1 MKISFP
7 FRIFLFL
14 FLLIAQLAI
23 AQDIKKPNP
32 FQSEIDAF
40 AKSDKVKMPDAGR
53 IVFAG
58 SSSFRLWQD
67 VNDYFPGKN
76 ILNRGFGGSTL
87 LDLIQYSKETI
98 IQYKP
103 KQIFIYCGENDIADS
118 DTVQPKHVLDRFKT
132 LYKIIRTQ
140 LPANTP
146 IVYLSLKP
154 SIARWSM
161 HERMD
166 DANTLIK
173 NFISTQR
180 NIQFLDVYHSMLGDD
195 GTPLKNIYIADNLHM
210 NANGY
215 KIWQKLIAPLL
226 LSSEKPV
233 VNTNAGKVAGFKEG
247 NINVFKGIPFAAPPV
262 GNLRWKA
269 PQKVQPWTGIKD
281 CVQFGASPV
290 QAEPIPFMCWSEEFL
305 IPKKPIDE
313 DCLYLNVWAKSSQVK
328 KPVLIYIYGGG
339 FMSGGAGC
347 AIYDGKE
354 MAEKDVVFVSI
365 NYRVGVFGFLSHP
378 ELTKESTYGA
388 SGNYALL
395 DMIAALKWVKEN
407 IAAFGGDPNQVTI
420 AGQSAGAFAV
430 SHLCAT
436 PLAKG
441 LFKGAIAQSGG
452 SVLSSTLRPTTNLQQ
467 AEKMGLDFAKK
478 LNANSIEDL
487 RKLSAQQILKSS
499 SGLAYPIEDGYVL
512 PSSIADIYAK
522 GVQNDVALILGW
534 NFDDRVSGP
543 PVKAEAYK
551 IQLQKQYGANA
562 EKVLQYYPATN
573 DSIAAISQ
581 DNLNRD
587 AFFGVQGF
595 AWANAQLQ
603 KGKSNVY
610 VYNFNR
616 KLPAYTAASNFGA
629 FHTGEVPYVFNNLK
643 TVNRPW
649 QDIDMQLAD
658 QMSTYWVNFAK
669 TGNPNGTGLTQWS
682 SFTKQKGQVMI
693 LAEKIRQEDLPF
705 RQGLEVLSTL
715 Y

>member
-1 MKISFP
+1 MKWRLILCF
-7 FRIFLFL
+7 F
-14 FLLIAQLAI
+14 LIAQFAI

-32 FQSEIDAF
+32 FQPEIDAF
-40 AKSDKVKMPDAGR
+40 AKADKVKMPDAGR

-98 IQYKP
+98 IKYKP

-118 DTVQPKHVLDRFKT
+118 DTVKPMDVFNRFKK
-132 LYKIIRTQ
+132 LYSILRTQ
-140 LPANTP
+140 LPVNTP

-166 DANTLIK
+166 GANTLIK
-173 NFISTQR
+173 NFISTQK
-180 NIQFLDVYHSMLGDD
+180 NIQFIDVYHSMLGDD
-195 GTPLKNIYIADNLHM
+195 GTPLKNIYISDNLHM

-215 KIWQKLIAPLL
+215 KIWQKLISPLL
-226 LSSEKPV
+226 LPGEKPV

-262 GNLRWKA
+262 GDLRWKA
-269 PQKVQPWTGIKD
+269 PQKVQAWSGIKD
-281 CVQFGASPV
+281 CVQFAASPI
-290 QAEPIPFMCWSEEFL
+290 QGEPIPFMCWSEEFL

-313 DCLYLNVWAKSSQVK
+313 DCLYLNVWSKATPVK
-328 KPVLIYIYGGG
+328 KPVLVYIYGGG
-339 FMSGGAGC
+339 FRSGGAGC

-354 MAEKDVVFVSI
+354 IAEKDVVFVSI
-365 NYRVGVFGFLSHP
+365 NYRVGVFGFLAHP
-378 ELTKESTYGA
+378 ELTKESGYGA

-430 SHLCAT
+430 NHLCAT

-452 SVLSSTLRPTTNLQQ
+452 SVLSSSLRPTTNLLQ
-467 AEKMGLDFAKK
+467 AEAMGIEFAKN
-478 LNANSIEDL
+478 LHANSLADL
-487 RKLSAQQILKSS
+487 RKLSAEEILKSNQ
-499 SGLAYPIEDGYVL
+499 GLSYPIEDGYVL

-522 GVQNDVALILGW
+522 GVQNDVSLMLGW
-534 NFDDRVSGP
+534 NYDDRVSGP

-551 IQLQKQYGANA
+551 AQLLKQYGANA

-603 KGKSNVY
+603 KGKSKVF

-616 KLPAYTAASNFGA
+616 KLPAYTPATNFGA

-649 QDIDMQLAD
+649 QDIDIQLAD
-658 QMSTYWVNFAK
+658 QMSNYWVNFTK

-693 LAEKIRQEDLPF
+693 LAEKIRHEDLPF

>member
-1 MKISFP
+1 MKWRLILCF
-7 FRIFLFL
+7 F
-14 FLLIAQLAI
+14 LIAQFAI

-32 FQSEIDAF
+32 FQPEIDAF
-40 AKSDKVKMPDAGR
+40 AKADKVKMPDAGR

-98 IQYKP
+98 IKYKP

-118 DTVQPKHVLDRFKT
+118 DTVKPMDVFNRFKK
-132 LYKIIRTQ
+132 LYSILRTQ
-140 LPANTP
+140 LPVNTP

-166 DANTLIK
+166 GANTLIK
-173 NFISTQR
+173 NFISTQK
-180 NIQFLDVYHSMLGDD
+180 NIQFIDVYHSMLGDD
-195 GTPLKNIYIADNLHM
+195 GTPLKNIYISDNLHM

-215 KIWQKLIAPLL
+215 KIWQKLISPLL
-226 LSSEKPV
+226 LPGEKPV

-262 GNLRWKA
+262 GDLRWKA
-269 PQKVQPWTGIKD
+269 PQKVQAWSGIKD
-281 CVQFGASPV
+281 CVQFAASPI
-290 QAEPIPFMCWSEEFL
+290 QGEPIPFMCWSEEFL

-313 DCLYLNVWAKSSQVK
+313 DCLYLNIWSKATPVK
-328 KPVLIYIYGGG
+328 KPVLVYIYGGG
-339 FMSGGAGC
+339 FRSGGAGC

-354 MAEKDVVFVSI
+354 IAEKDVVFVSI
-365 NYRVGVFGFLSHP
+365 NYRVGVFGFLAHP
-378 ELTKESTYGA
+378 ELTKESGYGA

-430 SHLCAT
+430 NHLCAT

-452 SVLSSTLRPTTNLQQ
+452 SVLSSSLRPTTNLLQ
-467 AEKMGLDFAKK
+467 AEAMGIEFAKN
-478 LNANSIEDL
+478 LHANSLADL
-487 RKLSAQQILKSS
+487 RKLSAEEILKSNQ
-499 SGLAYPIEDGYVL
+499 GLSYPIEDGYVL

-522 GVQNDVALILGW
+522 GVQNDVSLMLGW
-534 NFDDRVSGP
+534 NYDDRVSGP

-551 IQLQKQYGANA
+551 AQLLKQYGANA

-603 KGKSNVY
+603 KGKSKVF

-616 KLPAYTAASNFGA
+616 KLPAYTPATNFGA

-649 QDIDMQLAD
+649 QDIDIQLAD
-658 QMSTYWVNFAK
+658 QMSNYWVNFTK

-693 LAEKIRQEDLPF
+693 LAEKIRHEDLPF

>member
-1 MKISFP
+1 MKWRLILCF
-7 FRIFLFL
+7 F
-14 FLLIAQLAI
+14 LIAQFAI

-32 FQSEIDAF
+32 FQPEIDAF
-40 AKSDKVKMPDAGR
+40 AKADKVKMPDAGR

-98 IQYKP
+98 IKYKP

-118 DTVQPKHVLDRFKT
+118 DTVKPMDVFNRFKK
-132 LYKIIRTQ
+132 LYSILRTQ
-140 LPANTP
+140 LPVNTP

-166 DANTLIK
+166 GANTLIK

-195 GTPLKNIYIADNLHM
+195 GTPLKNIYISDNLHM

-215 KIWQKLIAPLL
+215 KIWQKLITPLL
-226 LSSEKPV
+226 LKGEKPV

-247 NINVFKGIPFAAPPV
+247 RVNVFKGIPFAAPPV
-262 GNLRWKA
+262 GDLRWKA
-269 PQKVQPWTGIKD
+269 PQKVQAWTGIKD

-313 DCLYLNVWAKSSQVK
+313 DCLYLNVWSKSTPIK
-328 KPVLIYIYGGG
+328 KPVLVYIYGGG
-339 FMSGGAGC
+339 FRSGGAGC

-354 MAEKDVVFVSI
+354 MAEKDIVFVSI
-365 NYRVGVFGFLSHP
+365 NYRVGVFGFLAHP
-378 ELTKESTYGA
+378 ELTKESGYGA

-452 SVLSSTLRPTTNLQQ
+452 SVLSSNLRPTTHLQE
-467 AEKMGLDFAKK
+467 AEKMGIEFAKN
-478 LNANSIEDL
+478 LHVNSLADL
-487 RKLSAQQILKSS
+487 RKLSAEEILKSNQ
-499 SGLAYPIEDGYVL
+499 GLSYPIEDGYVL

-522 GVQNDVALILGW
+522 GVQNDVALMLGW
-534 NFDDRVSGP
+534 NYDDRVSGP

-551 IQLQKQYGANA
+551 AQLLKQYGANA

-603 KGKSNVY
+603 KGKSKVF

-616 KLPAYTAASNFGA
+616 KLPAYTPATNFGA

-649 QDIDMQLAD
+649 QDIDIQLAD
-658 QMSTYWVNFAK
+658 QMSNYWVNFTK

-693 LAEKIRQEDLPF
+693 LAEKIRHEDLPF

>member
-1 MKISFP
+1 MKWRLILCF
-7 FRIFLFL
+7 F
-14 FLLIAQLAI
+14 LIAQFAI

-32 FQSEIDAF
+32 FQPEIDAF
-40 AKSDKVKMPDAGR
+40 AKADKVKMPDAGR

-98 IQYKP
+98 IKYKP

-118 DTVQPKHVLDRFKT
+118 DTVKPMDVFNRFKK
-132 LYKIIRTQ
+132 LYSILRTQ
-140 LPANTP
+140 LPVNTP

-166 DANTLIK
+166 GANTLIK
-173 NFISTQR
+173 NFISTQK

-195 GTPLKNIYIADNLHM
+195 GTPLKNIYISDNLHM

-215 KIWQKLIAPLL
+215 KIWQKLISPLL
-226 LSSEKPV
+226 LPGEKPV

-262 GNLRWKA
+262 GDLRWKA
-269 PQKVQPWTGIKD
+269 PQKVQAWSGIKD

-305 IPKKPIDE
+305 IPKKPIEE
-313 DCLYLNVWAKSSQVK
+313 DCLYLNVWSKATPVK
-328 KPVLIYIYGGG
+328 KPVLVYIYGGG
-339 FMSGGAGC
+339 FRSGGAGC

-354 MAEKDVVFVSI
+354 IAEKDVVFVSI
-365 NYRVGVFGFLSHP
+365 NYRVGVFGFLAHP
-378 ELTKESTYGA
+378 ELTKESGYGA

-430 SHLCAT
+430 NHLCAT

-452 SVLSSTLRPTTNLQQ
+452 SVLSSSLRPTTNLLQ
-467 AEKMGLDFAKK
+467 AEAMGIEFAKN
-478 LNANSIEDL
+478 LHANSLADL
-487 RKLSAQQILKSS
+487 RKLSAEEILKSNQ
-499 SGLAYPIEDGYVL
+499 GLSYPIEDGYVL

-522 GVQNDVALILGW
+522 GVQNDVSLMLGW
-534 NFDDRVSGP
+534 NYDDRVSGP

-551 IQLQKQYGANA
+551 AQLLKQYGANA

-603 KGKSNVY
+603 KGKSKVF

-616 KLPAYTAASNFGA
+616 KLPAYTPATNFGA

-649 QDIDMQLAD
+649 QDIDIQLAD
-658 QMSTYWVNFAK
+658 QMSNYWVNFTK

-693 LAEKIRQEDLPF
+693 LAEKIRHEDLPF

>member
-1 MKISFP
+1 MKWK
-7 FRIFLFL
+7 
-14 FLLIAQLAI
+14 LLVFGLCFVANFAI
-23 AQDIKKPNP
+23 AQDAKQPNP
-32 FQSEIDAF
+32 FQPEIDAF
-40 AKSDKVKMPDAGR
+40 AKADKINMPDEGK
-53 IVFAG
+53 ILFAG
-58 SSSFRLWQD
+58 SSSFRLWKD
-67 VNDYFPGKN
+67 VNDYFPGMP
-76 ILNRGFGGSTL
+76 ILNRGFGGATL

-103 KQIFIYCGENDIADS
+103 KQIFIYCGENDIADN
-118 DTVQPKHVLDRFKT
+118 DTVKPKDVFNRFKK
-132 LYKIIRTQ
+132 LYSILRTQ
-140 LPANTP
+140 LPASTP
-146 IVYLSLKP
+146 IVFLSLKP

-161 HERMD
+161 HEKM
-166 DANTLIK
+166 AASNELIK
-173 NFISTQR
+173 SFIKTEK
-180 NIQFLDVYHSMLGDD
+180 NIQFLDVYSAMLGAD
-195 GTPLKNIYIADNLHM
+195 GQPFNDIFIADKLHM
-210 NANGY
+210 NTKGY
-215 KIWQKLIAPLL
+215 AIWQKLISPLL
-226 LSSEKPV
+226 LQGEKPV
-233 VNTNAGKVAGFKEG
+233 VDTHSGKVAGFKEG
-247 NINVFKGIPFAAPPV
+247 SINVFKGIPFAAPPI
-262 GNLRWKA
+262 GDLRWKA
-269 PQKVQPWTGIKD
+269 PQKVQSWTGIKD
-281 CVQFGASPV
+281 CVQFGASPI
-290 QAEPIPFMCWSEEFL
+290 QFEPVPIMCWSEEFL

-313 DCLYLNVWAKSSQVK
+313 DCLYLNVWAKSSPIK
-328 KPVLIYIYGGG
+328 KPVLVYIYGGG
-339 FMSGGAGC
+339 FVSGGAGC

-354 MAEKDVVFVSI
+354 IAEKDVVFVTI
-365 NYRVGVFGFLSHP
+365 NYRVGVFGFLAHP
-378 ELTKESTYGA
+378 ELTKESGYGA

-430 SHLCAT
+430 NHLCAS

-452 SVLSSTLRPTTNLQQ
+452 SILSSTLRPNTNLEQ

-478 LNANSIEDL
+478 LNVNSIESL
-487 RKLSAQQILKSS
+487 RKLSAQTIFKSNQ
-499 SGLAYPIEDGYVL
+499 GLTYPIEDGYVL
-512 PSSIADIYAK
+512 PTSIADIYAK
-522 GVQNDVALILGW
+522 GAQNDVALILGW

-581 DNLNRD
+581 DNLSRD

-603 KGKSNVY
+603 KGKSNIY

-669 TGNPNGTGLTQWS
+669 TGNPNGSKLTQWPTY
-682 SFTKQKGQVMI
+682 TKQKGQVMI
-693 LAEKIRQEDLPF
+693 LAEKIRQEELPF
-705 RQGLEVLSTL
+705 KQGLEVLSTL

>member
-1 MKISFP
+1 MKWRLILCF
-7 FRIFLFL
+7 F
-14 FLLIAQLAI
+14 LIAQFAI

-32 FQSEIDAF
+32 FQPEIDAF
-40 AKSDKVKMPDAGR
+40 AKADKVKMPDAGR

-98 IQYKP
+98 IKYKP

-118 DTVQPKHVLDRFKT
+118 DTVKPMDVFNRFKK
-132 LYKIIRTQ
+132 LYSILRTQ
-140 LPANTP
+140 LPVNTP

-166 DANTLIK
+166 GANTLIK
-173 NFISTQR
+173 NFISTQK

-195 GTPLKNIYIADNLHM
+195 GTPLKNIYISDNLHM

-215 KIWQKLIAPLL
+215 KIWQKLITPLL
-226 LSSEKPV
+226 LKGEKPV

-262 GNLRWKA
+262 GDLRWKA
-269 PQKVQPWTGIKD
+269 PQKVQAWSGIKD
-281 CVQFGASPV
+281 CVQFAASPI
-290 QAEPIPFMCWSEEFL
+290 QGEPIPFMCWSEEFL

-313 DCLYLNVWAKSSQVK
+313 DCLYLNVWSKATPVK
-328 KPVLIYIYGGG
+328 KPVLVYIYGGG
-339 FMSGGAGC
+339 FRSGGAGC

-354 MAEKDVVFVSI
+354 IAEKDVVFVSI
-365 NYRVGVFGFLSHP
+365 NYRVGVFGFLAHP
-378 ELTKESTYGA
+378 ELTKESGYGA

-430 SHLCAT
+430 NHLCAT

-452 SVLSSTLRPTTNLQQ
+452 SVLSSSLRPTTNLLQ
-467 AEKMGLDFAKK
+467 AEAMGIEFAKN
-478 LNANSIEDL
+478 LHANSLADL
-487 RKLSAQQILKSS
+487 RKLSAEEILKSNQ
-499 SGLAYPIEDGYVL
+499 GLSYPIEDGYVL

-522 GVQNDVALILGW
+522 GVQNDVSLMLGW
-534 NFDDRVSGP
+534 NYDDRVSGP

-551 IQLQKQYGANA
+551 AQLLKQYGANA

-603 KGKSNVY
+603 KGKSKVF

-616 KLPAYTAASNFGA
+616 KLPAYTPATNFGA

-649 QDIDMQLAD
+649 QDIDIQLAD
-658 QMSTYWVNFAK
+658 QMSNYWVNFTK

-693 LAEKIRQEDLPF
+693 LAEKIRHEDLPF

>member
-1 MKISFP
+1 MKLAFP
-7 FRIFLFL
+7 NRV
-14 FLLIAQLAI
+14 LLILTLFFAQFSF
-23 AQDIKKPNP
+23 AQTAKTPSP
-32 FQSEIDAF
+32 FQPEIDAF
-40 AKSDKVKMPDAGR
+40 AKADKVKMPDAGR

-87 LDLIQYSKETI
+87 LDLIQFSKETI
-98 IQYKP
+98 IKYKP
-103 KQIFIYCGENDIADS
+103 KQIFIYCGENDIASS
-118 DTVQPKHVLDRFKT
+118 DTVQPKHVLERFKT
-132 LYKIIRTQ
+132 LYNIIRTQ
-140 LPANTP
+140 LPSNTP

-154 SIARWSM
+154 SILRWSM

-166 DANTLIK
+166 GSNSLIR
-173 NFISTQR
+173 NFISTQK
-180 NIQFLDVYHSMLGDD
+180 NIQFLDVYSAMLGND
-195 GTPLKNIYIADNLHM
+195 GLPLKSIYISDNLHM

-215 KIWQKLIAPLL
+215 KIWQKLMAPLL
-226 LSSEKPV
+226 LNSVKPIV
-233 VNTNAGKVAGFKEG
+233 ATNAGKIAGYKEG

-262 GNLRWKA
+262 GALRWKA
-269 PQKVQPWTGIKD
+269 PQKPQPWDGIKEA
-281 CVQFGASPV
+281 VQFAASPV
-290 QAEPIPFMCWSEEFL
+290 QGEPIPFMCWSEEFL
-305 IPKKPIDE
+305 IPKKPIGE
-313 DCLYLNVWAKSSQVK
+313 DCLYLNIWSKSTPVK
-328 KPVLIYIYGGG
+328 KPVLVYIYGGG
-339 FMSGGAGC
+339 FRSGGAGC

-354 MAEKDVVFVSI
+354 IAEKDVVFVSI
-365 NYRVGVFGFLSHP
+365 NYRVGVFGFLAHP
-378 ELTKESTYGA
+378 ELSKEASYGS

-452 SVLSSTLRPTTNLQQ
+452 SVLSSTLRPTTNLQE
-467 AEKMGLDFAKK
+467 AEKMGIEFAKN
-478 LNANSIEDL
+478 LHANSIEDL
-487 RKLSAQQILKSS
+487 RKLSADEILQSNQ
-499 SGLAYPIEDGYVL
+499 GLSYPIEDGYVL
-512 PSSIADIYAK
+512 PSSIADIYTM
-522 GVQNDVALILGW
+522 GTQNDVALILGW

-543 PVKAEAYK
+543 PMKAEAYK
-551 IQLQKQYGANA
+551 NQLQKQYGASA

-643 TVNRPW
+643 TVHRPW

-658 QMSTYWVNFAK
+658 QMSNYWVNFAK
-669 TGNPNGTGLTQWS
+669 TGNPNGSKLTQWPTY
-682 SFTKQKGQVMI
+682 TKQKGQVMI
-693 LAEKIRQEDLPF
+693 LAEKIRQEELPF
-705 RQGLEVLSTL
+705 KQGLEVLSTL

>member
-1 MKISFP
+1 MKWRLILCF
-7 FRIFLFL
+7 F
-14 FLLIAQLAI
+14 LIAQFVI

-32 FQSEIDAF
+32 FQPEIDAF
-40 AKSDKVKMPDAGR
+40 AKADKVKMPDAGR

-98 IQYKP
+98 IKYKP

-118 DTVQPKHVLDRFKT
+118 DTVKPMDVFNRFKK
-132 LYKIIRTQ
+132 LYSILRTQ
-140 LPANTP
+140 LPVNTP

-166 DANTLIK
+166 GANTLIK
-173 NFISTQR
+173 NFISTQK

-195 GTPLKNIYIADNLHM
+195 GTPLKNIYISDNLHM

-215 KIWQKLIAPLL
+215 KIWQKLISPLL
-226 LSSEKPV
+226 LPGEKPV

-262 GNLRWKA
+262 GDLRWKA
-269 PQKVQPWTGIKD
+269 PQKVQAWSGIKD
-281 CVQFGASPV
+281 CVQFAASPI
-290 QAEPIPFMCWSEEFL
+290 QGEPIPFMCWSEEFL

-313 DCLYLNVWAKSSQVK
+313 DCLYLNVWSKATPVK
-328 KPVLIYIYGGG
+328 KPVLVYIYGGG
-339 FMSGGAGC
+339 FRSGGAGC

-354 MAEKDVVFVSI
+354 IAEKDVVFVSI
-365 NYRVGVFGFLSHP
+365 NYRVGVFGFLAHP
-378 ELTKESTYGA
+378 ELTKESGYGA

-430 SHLCAT
+430 NHLCAT

-452 SVLSSTLRPTTNLQQ
+452 SVLSSSLRPTTNLLQ
-467 AEKMGLDFAKK
+467 AEAMGIEFAKN
-478 LNANSIEDL
+478 LHANSLADL
-487 RKLSAQQILKSS
+487 RKLSAEEILKSNQ
-499 SGLAYPIEDGYVL
+499 GLSYPIEDGYVL

-522 GVQNDVALILGW
+522 GVQNDVSLMLGW
-534 NFDDRVSGP
+534 NYDDRVSGP

-551 IQLQKQYGANA
+551 AQLLKQYGANA

-603 KGKSNVY
+603 KGKSKVF

-616 KLPAYTAASNFGA
+616 KLPAYTPATNFGA

-649 QDIDMQLAD
+649 QDIDIQLAD
-658 QMSTYWVNFAK
+658 QMSNYWVNFTK

-693 LAEKIRQEDLPF
+693 LAEKIRHEDLPF

>member
-1 MKISFP
+1 MKWKLLLSF
-7 FRIFLFL
+7 F
-14 FLLIAQLAI
+14 LIAQLAI

-118 DTVQPKHVLDRFKT
+118 DTVKPMDVFNRFKK
-132 LYKIIRTQ
+132 LYTILRTQ
-140 LPANTP
+140 LPVSTP

-166 DANTLIK
+166 ASNNLIK
-173 NFISTQR
+173 SFISTQK
-180 NIQFLDVYHSMLGDD
+180 NIQFLDVYHSMLGED

-215 KIWQKLIAPLL
+215 KIWQKLISPLL
-226 LSSEKPV
+226 LPGEKPV

-262 GNLRWKA
+262 GDLRWKA
-269 PQKVQPWTGIKD
+269 PQKVQAWSGVKD
-281 CVQFGASPV
+281 CLQFGASPV
-290 QAEPIPFMCWSEEFL
+290 QGEPIPFMCWSEEFL

-313 DCLYLNVWAKSSQVK
+313 DCLYLNVWAKSSPVK
-328 KPVLIYIYGGG
+328 KPVLVYIYGGG

-354 MAEKDVVFVSI
+354 MAEKDVVFVTI
-365 NYRVGVFGFLSHP
+365 NYRVGVFGFLAHP

-478 LNANSIEDL
+478 LNANSIDDL

-551 IQLQKQYGANA
+551 IQLQKQYGANV

-603 KGKSNVY
+603 KGKSNIY

-649 QDIDMQLAD
+649 QDVDMQLAD
-658 QMSTYWVNFAK
+658 QMSTYWVNFVK
-669 TGNPNGTGLTQWS
+669 TGNPNGSKLTQWP
-682 SFTKQKGQVMI
+682 TYTTQKGQVMI
-693 LAEKIRQEDLPF
+693 LAEKIRQEELPF
-705 RQGLEVLSTL
+705 KQGLEVLSTL